1 MFMQHWGP
9 LLLPLIQNLGVVA
22 LAAVAFGAFGQC
34 RLQMSRL
41 TRGIV
46 VGLIFAAAAL
56 ISMMISVEI
65 APDIAFDGRAILV
78 LLSAPFGGPAATLV
92 VGATTI
98 ASRVLQ
104 GGPIATGTAL
114 SLVIVSLMS
123 VGWWALRRR
132 AGIRMTDLFIAGAL
146 VGAPAMVLV
155 PTIHG
160 LMYDGRLLKQFAP
173 LLFLSGLIATVVLGG
188 LLTVERRRL
197 TAERAL
203 ASERRRFQAIA
214 DNVPGAI
221 LQIRLDPGGDI
232 AVLYAGAGIR
242 NLTGGLSP
250 DMIRSDPQQLDEMAL
265 RDDQRL
271 LPAIRAAIRGDMPPG
286 FGLPLPGRDGV
297 TRWVLLYATT
307 PRPTADGCLIADVL
321 AIDGTGLH
329 RIEQDLRTARASA
342 ERANAA
348 KSMFLANMSHE
359 LRTPMTGVL
368 GMLDLLAGTDLDGRQ
383 RRWVTAMRR
392 SAEGLMTLLND
403 ILDLSKVEAGRLVLH
418 EEPVMIGRLLDDVVG
433 LFEGRASQKGIN
445 LSIRR
450 GPGVPETVLADPMRL
465 RQVLMNLVGNAIKF
479 TETGFVEI
487 RVDCKGEGDHPSF
500 LSIAVADTGIGI
512 AADALDAIFQPF
524 VQAADR
530 SDAAAVQGDA
540 TPPSGTGLGLAISRR
555 LTAAMGGELTVDSLP
570 GVGSVFTIMLPCRT
584 QGGHAAS
591 RRGDSRSPS
600 RPADSHNAGALM
612 AVAGFKGRRLLIAED
627 NPVNRELLN
636 EALQRMG
643 FDVAIA
649 EDGAAAVEMSARTA
663 FDAIVMDMQMPRMD
677 GVTATRRIRARS
689 GKDGQVPILALSAD
703 AMLEN
708 RSRYLDAGINAFVA
722 KPVNWGELRD
732 TLATLLND
740 DPPLAGPEPEDG
752 SSGDADGMPPVL
764 DPVRQGEIEKALGA
778 ERTRALY
785 GMFAES
791 AASTHEQIAV
801 AATTGDADA
810 WRSGL
815 HALKGLAAN
824 YGYQRLAAACASL
837 EVEVPDVTAASRLET
852 EVTAARATIRA
863 S

>member
-9 LLLPLIQNLGVVA
+9 LLLPLTQNLGVIA
-22 LAAVAFGAFGQC
+22 LAALAFGAFGQC

-46 VGLIFAAAAL
+46 VGLIFAISAL
-56 ISMMISVEI
+56 ISMAIPVEI
-65 APDIAFDGRAILV
+65 APDIAFDGRAVLV
-78 LLSAPFGGPAATLV
+78 LLSAPFGGPVATLV
-92 VGATTI
+92 VGATTV
-98 ASRVLQ
+98 ASRLLQ
-104 GGPIATGTAL
+104 GGPIAIPTAL
-114 SLVIVSLMS
+114 SLVVVSLMS
-123 VGWWALRRR
+123 VGWWALRRKT
-132 AGIRMTDLFIAGAL
+132 GIRMFDLFIAGAV
-146 VGAPAMVLV
+146 VGVPAMVLIAA
-155 PTIHG
+155 IHG
-160 LMYDGRLLKQFAP
+160 LVHDGRLLRQFGP
-173 LLFLSGLIATVVLGG
+173 LLVLSGIIATVVLGG
-188 LLTVERRRL
+188 LLMVERRRL

-250 DMIRSDPQQLDEMAL
+250 DLICSDPRRLDEMAR

-271 LPAIRAAIRGDMPPG
+271 LPAIRAAIRGDTPPG
-286 FGLPLPGRDGV
+286 FGLPFHGRDGV

-307 PRPTADGCLIADVL
+307 PRPMADGRLIADVL

-368 GMLDLLAGTDLDGRQ
+368 GMLDLLAATDLDGRQ

-418 EEPVMIGRLLDDVVG
+418 EEPVVIGRLLDDVVG
-433 LFEGRASQKGIN
+433 LFEGRASQKGLN

-450 GPGVPETVLADPMRL
+450 GAAVPETVLADPMRL

-487 RVDCKGEGDHPSF
+487 RVDVKGEGDPPSF

-524 VQAADR
+524 VQATDR
-530 SDAAAVQGDA
+530 SDATTAPNDA

-555 LTAAMGGELTVDSLP
+555 LTTAMGGELTVDSLP

-584 QGGHAAS
+584 RSGHAAG
-591 RRGDSRSPS
+591 RERDPDGPARS
-600 RPADSHNAGALM
+600 ADRHNAGALM
-612 AVAGFKGRRLLIAED
+612 AVPAFKGRRLLIAED

-636 EALQRMG
+636 EALRRMG
-643 FDVAIA
+643 FEVAVA
-649 EDGAAAVEMSARTA
+649 EDGAAAVEMSAGTA

-677 GVTATRRIRARS
+677 GVTATRRIRARPGEN
-689 GKDGQVPILALSAD
+689 GKVPILALSAD
-703 AMLEN
+703 AMPEN

-732 TLATLLND
+732 TLAGLLD
-740 DPPLAGPEPEDG
+740 DGRPPSGPATQDQPSD
-752 SSGDADGMPPVL
+752 DVDRAAPVL
-764 DPVRQGEIEKALGA
+764 DPVRRDEIEKALGA

-791 AASTHEQIAV
+791 AASTHEQIAA

-810 WRSGL
+810 WRSAL

-824 YGYQRLAAACASL
+824 YGYHRLAAACASL
-837 EVEVPDVTAASRLET
+837 EVGAPDTAAASRLEA
-852 EVTAARATIRA
+852 EVTAARATVA
-863 S
+863 AG